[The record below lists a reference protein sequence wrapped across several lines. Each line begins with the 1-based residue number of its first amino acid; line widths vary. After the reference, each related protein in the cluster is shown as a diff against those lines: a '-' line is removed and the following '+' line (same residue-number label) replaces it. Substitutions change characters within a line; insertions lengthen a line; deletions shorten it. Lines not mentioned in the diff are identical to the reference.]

1 MHSQLWV
8 LCEYRLISVTWDEIE
23 VAFITVWVEFLAHL
37 RGPEICRRL
46 RGSTESLL
54 KLAWMIEIK
63 QLDWILLAVQANF
76 GLNSRV
82 NE

>member
-1 MHSQLWV
+1 MHSQFWV
-8 LCEYRLISVTWDEIE
+8 LLEYRLISVTWNEIK
-23 VAFITVWVEFLAHL
+23 VAFITVWVEILAHL
-37 RGPEICRRL
+37 RRPEICRRL
-46 RGSTESLL
+46 CSSTESLL